1 MDSTCRTTS
10 SLSMVA
16 SRESRRK
23 LQQGTSSKKY
33 KITNFDS
40 SSTDP
45 TTLDESSYVVS
56 PITGRQRRNVYI
68 QKDTIEYLLS
78 DEDDDN
84 YGRGHDDYSTD
95 AANEVADKKQ
105 FSRMSDEAKLKAT
118 MAITRKQSRGGTTTI
133 RASVKE
139 TGNDAIG
146 SYLKSMG
153 SHELLRKEDEIV
165 LGRQIQILVKW
176 EAVRQELEVTLE
188 RTPTFAE
195 WASELQ
201 TTVPELKKQIR
212 RSQRAKAALIEA
224 NLRLVV
230 TLARQSMKG
239 GSEISFQDACQEGIL
254 GLAKACEKFDPEKG
268 FRFSTYANWWIKRNV
283 NENVAEQSRGSI
295 KMPYNVVRKINQI
308 KITEVTLKDELG
320 RKPTDKELAEALE
333 ITVEKLQFYRQKSQ
347 TAMSLDKNL
356 TGKTGKGS
364 SASGANAGS
373 SDGGFTINDTVRDPG
388 LCPTEAASKQML
400 KDDVRRLI
408 KTLSPREQVVIRL
421 RFGLD
426 DGKPKKLDFIAN
438 KFNTTKEKIRKVEA
452 RALLKL
458 KQPYRSK
465 SVECYIPD
473 L

>member
-118 MAITRKQSRGGTTTI
+118 MVITRKQSRGGTTTI

-176 EAVRQELEVTLE
+176 ETVRQELEVTLE
-188 RTPTFAE
+188 RLVFLSYLLIILCSRVKGLKT
-195 WASELQ
+195 L
-201 TTVPELKKQIR
+201 TVFIFYFLSKD
-212 RSQRAKAALIEA
+212 A
-224 NLRLVV
+224 NL
-230 TLARQSMKG
+230 
-239 GSEISFQDACQEGIL
+239 C
-254 GLAKACEKFDPEKG
+254 
-268 FRFSTYANWWIKRNV
+268 
-283 NENVAEQSRGSI
+283 
-295 KMPYNVVRKINQI
+295 
-308 KITEVTLKDELG
+308 
-320 RKPTDKELAEALE
+320 
-333 ITVEKLQFYRQKSQ
+333 
-347 TAMSLDKNL
+347 
-356 TGKTGKGS
+356 
-364 SASGANAGS
+364 
-373 SDGGFTINDTVRDPG
+373 
-388 LCPTEAASKQML
+388 
-400 KDDVRRLI
+400 
-408 KTLSPREQVVIRL
+408 
-421 RFGLD
+421 
-426 DGKPKKLDFIAN
+426 
-438 KFNTTKEKIRKVEA
+438 
-452 RALLKL
+452 
-458 KQPYRSK
+458 
-465 SVECYIPD
+465 
-473 L
+473 